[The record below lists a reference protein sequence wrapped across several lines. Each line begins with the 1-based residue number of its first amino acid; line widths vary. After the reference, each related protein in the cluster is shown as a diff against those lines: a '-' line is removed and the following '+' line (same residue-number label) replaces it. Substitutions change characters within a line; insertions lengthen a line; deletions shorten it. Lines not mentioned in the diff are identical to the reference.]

1 MAKLTNSPYTAEF
14 SSPEFSNA
22 DITQM
27 LAWLASVAR
36 DESESHAKR
45 KNACVASLS
54 MAELFELDNRNNR
67 RINNLFIQFRDSE
80 RHSGNHPA

>member
-1 MAKLTNSPYTAEF
+1 
-14 SSPEFSNA
+14 
-22 DITQM
+22 
-27 LAWLASVAR
+27 VAR

-80 RHSGNHPA
+80 RQSGNHPA